1 METAESETGTN
12 CFYLLQGMRV
22 CAIRPDGMYIPPRQ
36 HLLSYCLTQCHK
48 QCPTY
53 TRYCRMETA
62 SSNTEADNQAG
73 RRHFPR
79 IPKKYMVL
87 VQTCDSIGVLR
98 GNFAEQALTLDYG
111 QGGMRIL
118 INREL
123 PSDSLLRVDFG
134 NDFLIPQLQGITKIC
149 WHRKLPNSPQGV
161 EEAGLAFQ
169 DHFSQAVLQLNLSS
183 NQ

>member
-1 METAESETGTN
+1 MMGAAENEACTN
-12 CFYLLQGMRV
+12 CLHLLKDMRT
-22 CAIRPDGMYIPPRQ
+22 CAIRSDGLYIPPRV
-36 HLLSYCLTQCHK
+36 HLLTYCLTQNYK

-53 TRYCRMETA
+53 ARYYSMDTP
-62 SSNTEADNQAG
+62 TIDTDTTTHAG

-111 QGGMRIL
+111 QGGLRIL
-118 INREL
+118 IDREL
-123 PSDSLLRVDFG
+123 PTDSLLRVDFG
-134 NDFLIPQLQGITKIC
+134 NDFLIPQLQGITKIR
-149 WHRKLPNSPQGV
+149 WHRKLEDSPQGV

-169 DHFSQAVLQLNLSS
+169 DHFSQAVLAAQSE
-183 NQ
+183 Q